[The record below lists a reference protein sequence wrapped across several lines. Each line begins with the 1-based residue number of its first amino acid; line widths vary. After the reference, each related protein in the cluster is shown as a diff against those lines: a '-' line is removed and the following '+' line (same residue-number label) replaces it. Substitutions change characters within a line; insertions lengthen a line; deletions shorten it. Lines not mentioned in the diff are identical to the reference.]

1 MKKTLDSNAIKLV
14 AIAAMTVDHVAWWLF
29 PGYPRAVLPLAMH
42 IIGRLTCPIMCY
54 FVAEGYHHTRDIRK
68 YTARMFLFAVIS
80 HFAYVFASADFA
92 GWRSFIPFSSGSVLN
107 QTSVM
112 WSLAWGL
119 VMLRVVHDRRLRPAV
134 QVALILLICLVSF
147 PADWSCIAALCIMAF
162 GTNRGKLKTQA
173 LWMMFYVALYAVVY
187 ALALDWVYGL
197 VQLAVVLAVPVLAL
211 YNGQRGPSPRVNT
224 VMKWLFYLYYPA
236 HLALI
241 GWCKCNETQIPG
253 TPSARRVSFVDVVGL
268 QQGTPGRL
276 SDQSYHLPGED
287 AQSAVPTV
295 QHPQLPAELG
305 DVYGVENKLS
315 QSIRRYPANEVAGDE
330 RGAVF
335 QRGHQRVVDDR
346 IAAVDQRVGN
356 NAVMLEKPVGGGV
369 DHLVFVVHTILKRWQ
384 VLHRQRLY
392 QQGRVRIHK
401 IGGTPGGQVD
411 LFRG

>member
-92 GWRSFIPFSSGSVLN
+92 GWRSFIPFSSGRVLN

-211 YNGQRGPSPRVNT
+211 YNGQRGPSPRGEHGDEVA
-224 VMKWLFYLYYPA
+224 VLP
-236 HLALI
+236 
-241 GWCKCNETQIPG
+241 
-253 TPSARRVSFVDVVGL
+253 V
-268 QQGTPGRL
+268 
-276 SDQSYHLPGED
+276 LPGAPGLD
-287 AQSAVPTV
+287 RLAAN
-295 QHPQLPAELG
+295 AMR
-305 DVYGVENKLS
+305 
-315 QSIRRYPANEVAGDE
+315 RRYPARLRRAGYLLLTWSVYSKG
-330 RGAVF
+330 RQGVSLTS
-335 QRGHQRVVDDR
+335 R
-346 IAAVDQRVGN
+346 IISRAKMPRALSRRYSTRSSQ
-356 NAVMLEKPVGGGV
+356 LSS
-369 DHLVFVVHTILKRWQ
+369 
-384 VLHRQRLY
+384 
-392 QQGRVRIHK
+392 
-401 IGGTPGGQVD
+401 GTSMA
-411 LFRG
+411 